1 MIMDVDKL
9 VNKIDKDFNDVVVA
23 RIDDLYDKLY
33 AVECLVKSVE
43 QTVYEIKGEMHDDKY

>member
-43 QTVYEIKGEMHDDKY
+43 QTMYEIKGEMHDYKY